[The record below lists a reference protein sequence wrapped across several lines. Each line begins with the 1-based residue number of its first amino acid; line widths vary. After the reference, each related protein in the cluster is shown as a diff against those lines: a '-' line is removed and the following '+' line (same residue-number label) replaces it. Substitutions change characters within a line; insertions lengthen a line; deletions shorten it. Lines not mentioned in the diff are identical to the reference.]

1 MNPVVPEPSPPPRN
15 GPSNGKSTGSGPRA
29 AVFVAPDHAA
39 DVVDVVARIDA
50 DIAENDAANASAP
63 VLTLPPALSD
73 APVTL
78 AARKNGVMSQSNA
91 QADQVQHAQPTVGS
105 ITGHRPHTVSA
116 VVSDLEPD
124 IDADL
129 DGYEEEEHEGG
140 RLPQGRFL
148 DRERSWLAF
157 NERVLELAEDP
168 STPSSNGRTSWRSSP
183 ATSTSSSWSA
193 WPV

>member
-15 GPSNGKSTGSGPRA
+15 GPSNGKSAGSGTRA
-29 AVFVAPDHAA
+29 TAPVAPDRAA

-50 DIAENDAANASAP
+50 DIAENDAANAFAP
-63 VLTLPPALSD
+63 VPSLPPALSD
-73 APVTL
+73 APVML

-91 QADQVQHAQPTVGS
+91 QADPVQHAQPTVGS

-116 VVSDLEPD
+116 AVSDLEPD

-129 DGYEEEEHEGG
+129 DGYEEEEYDGEK
-140 RLPQGRFL
+140 LPQGRFL

-168 STPSSNGRTSWRSSP
+168 HTPSSNGRTSWRSSP
-183 ATSTSSSWSA
+183 AISTSSSWSG
-193 WPV
+193 WPA